1 MHIFNRPNL
10 KSITDLLKQNGL
22 PVEDLAI
29 LDLSLF
35 LGCGDETDPHGIVGL
50 EVHGQY
56 GLLRSLVVRQ
66 NTRNSGYGKN
76 LVSEI
81 EKLALLKKVKILYL
95 LTNTAEKFF
104 ARLNYEQI
112 ERADVPQPIRN
123 TQEFTSLCPDSAVVM
138 RKFLNSNM

>member
-1 MHIFNRPNL
+1 MM
-10 KSITDLLKQNGL
+10 
-22 PVEDLAI
+22 
-29 LDLSLF
+29 DLSLF

-66 NTRNSGYGKN
+66 NARDCGYGKI
-76 LVSEI
+76 LVDEI
-81 EKLALLKKVKILYL
+81 EKLALQKKLKILFL

-123 TQEFTSLCPDSAVVM
+123 TQEFSNLCPESAVVM
-138 RKFLNSNM
+138 RKFLNKNL